1 MGVEEWLRKIG
12 IHGMLI
18 FIDKGSTISYDMVIC
33 IMLSKLI
40 SKRYSLCS

>member
-18 FIDKGSTISYDMVIC
+18 FIDKGSDMVIC

-40 SKRYSLCS
+40 SKRYLFCS